1 MFRIGRSVEALFRK
15 PPELPS
21 IEGDAFVF
29 GSAPN
34 PVVPEKLLS
43 RATVV
48 TANASQLYLERFGF
62 EKPDITFMRSTMHW
76 GESTDHLKQE
86 QLRGRSTG
94 LLVLPSK
101 KTDPNC
107 TGQLEML
114 DRIGYRFDDLKIVDR
129 ADCYWINNRVLNPKS
144 RYLMEHFAPSMGLR
158 ATIFCRFMGARNVY
172 ISGISLRRDGYS
184 FSNIDHKRLHVDDD
198 LKVFRR
204 INSLELPVWATDQE
218 LAEDSDLECWQP

>member
-62 EKPDITFMRSTMHW
+62 EKPDIIFMRSTMHW

-114 DRIGYRFDDLKIVDR
+114 DRIGYRFDDLKIVFRHAEAAHAMVDLR
-129 ADCYWINNRVLNPKS
+129 IAQGVGHGDLLQGIPEGIGPAVG
-144 RYLMEHFAPSMGLR
+144 AGL
-158 ATIFCRFMGARNVY
+158 
-172 ISGISLRRDGYS
+172 ISGAAVGRAVST
-184 FSNIDHKRLHVDDD
+184 
-198 LKVFRR
+198 
-204 INSLELPVWATDQE
+204 PA
-218 LAEDSDLECWQP
+218 